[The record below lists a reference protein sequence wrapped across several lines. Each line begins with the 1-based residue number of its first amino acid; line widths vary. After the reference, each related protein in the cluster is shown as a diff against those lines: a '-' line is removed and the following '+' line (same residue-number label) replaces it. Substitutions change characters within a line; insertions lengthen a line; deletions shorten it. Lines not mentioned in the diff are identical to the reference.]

1 MIDKKAL
8 YAIQQGVYVF
18 TTLDGERPV
27 GRIVDAVSQVAAE
40 PKRVSVALMK
50 EGFTS
55 RAILIARRFVLT
67 VLAEDAPMG
76 VIESFGYRSSE
87 SADKFEGFDV
97 KTDEA
102 GVAYV
107 TDGAVARMSCE
118 VAKVLDMGSHLLVIG
133 DVTEAEVYST
143 AEPMTY
149 GGFRKAKAAA
159 KAVKAGAPA
168 PKPKTQWRCMICG
181 HIIEADELPEDFVCP
196 VCGVSRDMFE
206 RV

>member
-55 RAILIARRFVLT
+55 RVIRVSRRFALT
-67 VLAEDAPMG
+67 VLATDAPMA
-76 VIESFGYRSSE
+76 VIESFGYRTSE
-87 SADKFEGFDV
+87 DADKFAGFDV
-97 KTDEA
+97 RTDGE

-107 TDGAVARMSCE
+107 ADGAVARMSCE

-133 DVTEAEVYST
+133 DVTEAEVYSQ

-149 GGFRKAKAAA
+149 AGFRAAKAAA
-159 KAVKAGAPA
+159 KVKQEAPA
-168 PKPKTQWRCMICG
+168 QTGKTQWRCTICG
-181 HIIEADELPEDFVCP
+181 HIVEADELPEDFVCP
-196 VCGVSRDMFE
+196 VCGVPRDLFE

>member
-40 PKRVSVALMK
+40 PKRIAVALMK

-55 RAILIARRFVLT
+55 RVIRVSRRFVLT
-67 VLAEDAPMG
+67 VLAVDAPMT
-76 VIESFGYRSSE
+76 VIESFGYRTSE
-87 SADKFEGFDV
+87 DADKFAGFDV
-97 KTDEA
+97 RTDEA

-107 TDGAVARMSCE
+107 TDGAVARMGCE

-133 DVTEAEVYST
+133 DVTEAEVYSQ

-149 GGFRKAKAAA
+149 AGFRAMKAAA
-159 KAVKAGAPA
+159 KAEKEAPA
-168 PKPKTQWRCMICG
+168 KAAKTQWRCTICG
-181 HIIEADELPEDFVCP
+181 HIVEADELPEDFTCP
-196 VCGVSRDMFE
+196 MCGVGRDLFE
-206 RV
+206 RI